1 MRVWLT
7 TLVKTFS
14 NSLKEFEKQQ
24 QQHTRDKHCP
34 SCFKKSKSDENLS
47 LNHQY
52 VQTDD
57 ITFSDII
64 VENSRDLQQVIISR
78 KESTPFNHHLD
89 SYEGEGGVLQ
99 VCLLY
104 TSPSP
109 RDS

>member
-7 TLVKTFS
+7 TLVKIFP

-34 SCFKKSKSDENLS
+34 SCFKESKSDENYLS

-57 ITFSDII
+57 IAFRDII
-64 VENSRDLQQVIISR
+64 DENSRDLQQVIISR
-78 KESTPFNHHLD
+78 KESTPFNHQLD
-89 SYEGEGGVLQ
+89 SYEEEGGVLQ
-99 VCLLY
+99 VIK
-104 TSPSP
+104 S
-109 RDS
+109 